1 MSTDDSVNDARSE
14 KWDPLTAPVWDIS
27 DVDEPTLAPPID
39 QFMPIDEDTMIRRRP
54 PLPPD
59 ADEIIRGEYTGWVP
73 LIKSGETLDQAKAR
87 EENRA
92 SSFENVVPNV
102 DANAWAPIEVVASD
116 ESEFVAP
123 DDLASDVPT
132 TVREPVVEVRPYDFP
147 TEIVPDPDFVV
158 SPAEALEEARR
169 RIAQMRASLQTNIN
183 RVSQSFD
190 HPIFAPVEV
199 SVQEAPPFT
208 PVTQTETPTVVV
220 PEPIPTPVAEVPVAE
235 VIEEPK
241 SFDSLFETDVVL
253 EPPVAP
259 EPEPVFT
266 PSAGQQQ
273 QAPRAESV
281 MTETR
286 EEPRVFTQSTQQA
299 SSTIIID
306 EAADQSHSLE
316 LVIMRDEIKDL
327 RDRLDSSQKL
337 IENLM
342 VRLADLAELA
352 LKRKD

>member
-73 LIKSGETLDQAKAR
+73 LIKSGESLDEAKAR
-87 EENRA
+87 EENRV
-92 SSFENVVPNV
+92 SSFETSAPNV

-116 ESEFVAP
+116 ESEFIAP
-123 DDLASDVPT
+123 NDLASDVPM
-132 TVREPVVEVRPYDFP
+132 TVREPVVEVRPYAFP
-147 TEIVPDPDFVV
+147 SEIVPDPDFVV

-190 HPIFAPVEV
+190 HPLFAPVEV
-199 SVQEAPPFT
+199 SVQEAPPFIPAAQT
-208 PVTQTETPTVVV
+208 QAPPVVA
-220 PEPIPTPVAEVPVAE
+220 PEPSPTPVAEE
-235 VIEEPK
+235 IEEPK
-241 SFDSLFETDVVL
+241 SFESLFETDVVV
-253 EPPVAP
+253 EQPVAP

-266 PSAGQQQ
+266 QSTNQQQ
-273 QAPRAESV
+273 QTPRVESV

-286 EEPRVFTQSTQQA
+286 EEPRVYTQSTQQA
-299 SSTIIID
+299 SPTIIID

>member
-14 KWDPLTAPVWDIS
+14 KWDPLTAPVWDLS
-27 DVDEPTLAPPID
+27 DVDEPTLAPPIE
-39 QFMPIDEDTMIRRRP
+39 QFMPIDEDTIIRRRP

-87 EENRA
+87 EENRV
-92 SSFENVVPNV
+92 SSFETDIPNV

-123 DDLASDVPT
+123 DDLASDAPM
-132 TVREPVVEVRPYDFP
+132 TVREPVVEVRPYAFP
-147 TEIVPDPDFVV
+147 SEIVPDPDFVV

-190 HPIFAPVEV
+190 HPIFAPIEV
-199 SVQEAPPFT
+199 SVQEAPPFI
-208 PVTQTETPTVVV
+208 PVTQ
-220 PEPIPTPVAEVPVAE
+220 IEVPAAAV
-235 VIEEPK
+235 VEEPK
-241 SFDSLFETDVVL
+241 SFDSLFETDAVV
-253 EPPVAP
+253 EPPAP
-259 EPEPVFT
+259 QPNFA
-266 PSAGQQQ
+266 PSSATYQ
-273 QAPRAESV
+273 ESV
-281 MTETR
+281 RTETR
-286 EEPRVFTQSTQQA
+286 EEPRVYTQSTQQA
-299 SSTIIID
+299 SPTIIID
-306 EAADQSHSLE
+306 EAAEKTHSLE

-337 IENLM
+337 IETLM

>member
-14 KWDPLTAPVWDIS
+14 KWDPLTAPVWDLS
-27 DVDEPTLAPPID
+27 DVDEPTLAPPIE

-87 EENRA
+87 EENRV
-92 SSFENVVPNV
+92 SSFETSVPNV

-123 DDLASDVPT
+123 DDLASDVSSS
-132 TVREPVVEVRPYDFP
+132 VREPVVEVRPYAFP
-147 TEIVPDPDFVV
+147 SEIVPDPDFVV

-190 HPIFAPVEV
+190 HPIFAPIEV
-199 SVQEAPPFT
+199 SVQEAPPFI
-208 PVTQTETPTVVV
+208 PVTQTEVPAAVV
-220 PEPIPTPVAEVPVAE
+220 
-235 VIEEPK
+235 EEPK
-241 SFDSLFETDVVL
+241 SFDSLFETDAVV
-253 EPPVAP
+253 EPPAP
-259 EPEPVFT
+259 QPTFA
-266 PSAGQQQ
+266 PSSAMYQ
-273 QAPRAESV
+273 ESV
-281 MTETR
+281 RTEMR
-286 EEPRVFTQSTQQA
+286 EEPRVYTQSTQQA
-299 SSTIIID
+299 SPTIIID
-306 EAADQSHSLE
+306 EAAEKTHSLE

-337 IENLM
+337 IETLM

>member
-14 KWDPLTAPVWDIS
+14 NWDPLTSPVWDLA
-27 DVDEPTLAPPID
+27 DVDEPTLAPPIE
-39 QFMPIDEDTMIRRRP
+39 QFMPIDEDTIIRRRP

-87 EENRA
+87 EEKRV
-92 SSFENVVPNV
+92 SSFETSVPNV
-102 DANAWAPIEVVASD
+102 DANAWAPIEVVDSD
-116 ESEFVAP
+116 GSEFSAP
-123 DDLASDVPT
+123 DDLASDVPMT
-132 TVREPVVEVRPYDFP
+132 TREPIVEVRPYAFP

-190 HPIFAPVEV
+190 HPIFTPVEV
-199 SVQEAPPFT
+199 SVQEAPFV
-208 PVTQTETPTVVV
+208 PVADAPSVVV
-220 PEPIPTPVAEVPVAE
+220 SQPTPVVDAVNET
-235 VIEEPK
+235 K
-241 SFDSLFETDVVL
+241 SFESIFET
-253 EPPVAP
+253 ETQIASPASAA
-259 EPEPVFT
+259 PEPVFT
-266 PSAGQQQ
+266 QSAPTYQEV
-273 QAPRAESV
+273 PRVESV
-281 MTETR
+281 KTEAR

-299 SSTIIID
+299 SPTIIID
-306 EAADQSHSLE
+306 EAAEQTHSLE

>member
-14 KWDPLTAPVWDIS
+14 KWDPLTAPVWDLS
-27 DVDEPTLAPPID
+27 DVDEPTLAPPIE
-39 QFMPIDEDTMIRRRP
+39 QFMPVDEDTIIRRRP

-73 LIKSGETLDQAKAR
+73 LIKSGESLEEAKAR
-87 EENRA
+87 EENRV
-92 SSFENVVPNV
+92 SSFETAIPNV

-123 DDLASDVPT
+123 DDLASDVSSS
-132 TVREPVVEVRPYDFP
+132 VREPVVEVRPYAFP
-147 TEIVPDPDFVV
+147 SEIVPDPDFVV

-190 HPIFAPVEV
+190 HPIFAPIEV
-199 SVQEAPPFT
+199 SVQEAPPFI
-208 PVTQTETPTVVV
+208 PVTQTEVPAVVV
-220 PEPIPTPVAEVPVAE
+220 
-235 VIEEPK
+235 EEPK
-241 SFDSLFETDVVL
+241 SFDSLFETDAVV
-253 EPPVAP
+253 ESPAP
-259 EPEPVFT
+259 QPTFA
-266 PSAGQQQ
+266 PSSAMYQ
-273 QAPRAESV
+273 ESV
-281 MTETR
+281 RTETR
-286 EEPRVFTQSTQQA
+286 EEPRVYTQSTQQA
-299 SSTIIID
+299 SPTIIID
-306 EAADQSHSLE
+306 EAAEKTHSLE

>member
-14 KWDPLTAPVWDIS
+14 NWDPLTAPVWDLS
-27 DVDEPTLAPPID
+27 EVDEPTLAPPLE

-54 PLPPD
+54 VLPPD

-73 LIKSGETLDQAKAR
+73 LIKPGESLEAAKAR
-87 EENRA
+87 ELKLESDA
-92 SSFENVVPNV
+92 SQIVQNV
-102 DANAWAPIEVVASD
+102 DTNSWTPIEVVTS
-116 ESEFVAP
+116 ESAESISGNESKSEEF
-123 DDLASDVPT
+123 T
-132 TVREPVVEVRPYDFP
+132 NVREPIVEVRPYDFP

-190 HPIFAPVEV
+190 HPLFAPVEV
-199 SVQEAPPFT
+199 SVQEAPPFVPNTEAQT
-208 PVTQTETPTVVV
+208 PPAVS
-220 PEPIPTPVAEVPVAE
+220 PEPTPATVEVSDDS
-235 VIEEPK
+235 K
-241 SFDSLFETDVVL
+241 SFESLFETDA
-253 EPPVAP
+253 EEFITQPAASNTQPTAPNTAP
-259 EPEPVFT
+259 EQESQRF
-266 PSAGQQQ
+266 
-273 QAPRAESV
+273 ESV
-281 MTETR
+281 KTETR

-299 SSTIIID
+299 SPTIIID
-306 EAADQSHSLE
+306 EAAEQTHSLE

>member
-14 KWDPLTAPVWDIS
+14 KWDPLTAPVWDLS
-27 DVDEPTLAPPID
+27 DVDEPTLAPPIE
-39 QFMPIDEDTMIRRRP
+39 QFMPVDEDTIIRRRP

-87 EENRA
+87 EENRV
-92 SSFENVVPNV
+92 SSFETAIPNV

-116 ESEFVAP
+116 ESEFVEP
-123 DDLASDVPT
+123 DDLASDVSSS
-132 TVREPVVEVRPYDFP
+132 VREPVVEVRPYAFP
-147 TEIVPDPDFVV
+147 SEIVPDPDFVV

-190 HPIFAPVEV
+190 HPIFAPIEV
-199 SVQEAPPFT
+199 SVQEAPPFI
-208 PVTQTETPTVVV
+208 PVTQTEVPAVVV
-220 PEPIPTPVAEVPVAE
+220 
-235 VIEEPK
+235 EEPK
-241 SFDSLFETDVVL
+241 SFDSLFETDAVV
-253 EPPVAP
+253 EPPAP
-259 EPEPVFT
+259 QPTFA
-266 PSAGQQQ
+266 PSSAMYQ
-273 QAPRAESV
+273 ESV
-281 MTETR
+281 RTETR
-286 EEPRVFTQSTQQA
+286 EEPRVYTQSTQQA
-299 SSTIIID
+299 SPTIIID
-306 EAADQSHSLE
+306 EAAEKTHSLE

>member
-14 KWDPLTAPVWDIS
+14 KWDPLTAPVWDLS
-27 DVDEPTLAPPID
+27 DVDEPTLAPPIE
-39 QFMPIDEDTMIRRRP
+39 QFMPVDEDTIIRRRP

-73 LIKSGETLDQAKAR
+73 LIKSGESLEEAKAR
-87 EENRA
+87 EENRV
-92 SSFENVVPNV
+92 SSFETAIPNV

-123 DDLASDVPT
+123 DDLASDVSSS
-132 TVREPVVEVRPYDFP
+132 VREPVVEVRPYAFP
-147 TEIVPDPDFVV
+147 SEIVPDPDFVV

-190 HPIFAPVEV
+190 HPIFAPIEV
-199 SVQEAPPFT
+199 SVQEAPPFI
-208 PVTQTETPTVVV
+208 PVTQTEVPAVVV
-220 PEPIPTPVAEVPVAE
+220 
-235 VIEEPK
+235 EEPK
-241 SFDSLFETDVVL
+241 SFDSLFETDAVV
-253 EPPVAP
+253 EPPAP
-259 EPEPVFT
+259 QPTFA
-266 PSAGQQQ
+266 PSSAMYQ
-273 QAPRAESV
+273 ESV
-281 MTETR
+281 RTETR
-286 EEPRVFTQSTQQA
+286 EEPRVYTQSTQQA
-299 SSTIIID
+299 SPTIIID
-306 EAADQSHSLE
+306 EAAEKTHSLE

>member
-14 KWDPLTAPVWDIS
+14 KWDPLTAPVWDLS
-27 DVDEPTLAPPID
+27 DVDEPTLAPPIE

-87 EENRA
+87 EENRV
-92 SSFENVVPNV
+92 SSFETDIPNV

-123 DDLASDVPT
+123 DDLASDAPM
-132 TVREPVVEVRPYDFP
+132 TVREPVVEVRPYAFP
-147 TEIVPDPDFVV
+147 SEIVPDPDFVV

-183 RVSQSFD
+183 RVSQSFE

-199 SVQEAPPFT
+199 SVQEAPPFI
-208 PVTQTETPTVVV
+208 PAAQTEAPTVVA
-220 PEPIPTPVAEVPVAE
+220 PEAIPTPVAE

-241 SFDSLFETDVVL
+241 SFDSLFETDVVV
-253 EPPVAP
+253 EQPVAP
-259 EPEPVFT
+259 EPVFT
-266 PSAGQQQ
+266 QSPTQQQ
-273 QAPRAESV
+273 QAPRVESV

-286 EEPRVFTQSTQQA
+286 EEPRVYTQSTQQA
-299 SSTIIID
+299 SPTIIID

>member
-14 KWDPLTAPVWDIS
+14 KWDPLTAPVWDLS
-27 DVDEPTLAPPID
+27 DVDEPTLAPPIE

-87 EENRA
+87 EENRV
-92 SSFENVVPNV
+92 SSFETSVPNV

-123 DDLASDVPT
+123 DDLASDVPM
-132 TVREPVVEVRPYDFP
+132 TVREPVIEVRPYEFP

-190 HPIFAPVEV
+190 HPIFAPIEV
-199 SVQEAPPFT
+199 SVQEAPPFI

-220 PEPIPTPVAEVPVAE
+220 PDPSPTPVAEVT
-235 VIEEPK
+235 EEPK
-241 SFDSLFETDVVL
+241 SFESLFETDLVV
-253 EPPVAP
+253 EQPVAP
-259 EPEPVFT
+259 EPVFT
-266 PSAGQQQ
+266 QSSTQQQ
-273 QAPRAESV
+273 QAPRVESV
-281 MTETR
+281 RTETR
-286 EEPRVFTQSTQQA
+286 EEPRVYTQSTQQA
-299 SSTIIID
+299 SPTIIID
-306 EAADQSHSLE
+306 EAAEQTHSLE

>member
-1 MSTDDSVNDARSE
+1 MSTHDSDNDARSE
-14 KWDPLTAPVWDIS
+14 IWDPLTAPVWDVS
-27 DVDEPTLAPPID
+27 DVDEPTLAPPIE
-39 QFMPIDEDTMIRRRP
+39 QFMPVDEDTIIRRRP

-87 EENRA
+87 EENRI
-92 SSFENVVPNV
+92 SSFETSVSNV
-102 DANAWAPIEVVASD
+102 DADKSAPIELVASE
-116 ESEFVAP
+116 ESEFSAP
-123 DDLASDVPT
+123 DDLASDAPMT
-132 TVREPVVEVRPYDFP
+132 AREPIVEVRPYEFP

-190 HPIFAPVEV
+190 HPIFAPIEV
-199 SVQEAPPFT
+199 SIQEAPFVPT
-208 PVTQTETPTVVV
+208 AQTEAPTVVAS
-220 PEPIPTPVAEVPVAE
+220 EPSSDAE
-235 VIEEPK
+235 VIDESN
-241 SFDSLFETDVVL
+241 SFESLFETEAGFADL
-253 EPPVAP
+253 PQAAP
-259 EPEPVFT
+259 APEPVFT
-266 PSAGQQQ
+266 HSAPTHQD
-273 QAPRAESV
+273 APRVEAV
-281 MTETR
+281 KTETR
-286 EEPRVFTQSTQQA
+286 EESRVFTQSTQQA
-299 SSTIIID
+299 SPTIIID
-306 EAADQSHSLE
+306 EAAEQTHSLE

>member
-1 MSTDDSVNDARSE
+1 MSTDDSVNDARSD
-14 KWDPLTAPVWDIS
+14 KWDPLTSPVWDPS
-27 DVDEPTLAPPID
+27 DVDEPTLAPPIE
-39 QFMPIDEDTMIRRRP
+39 QFMPIDEDTTIRRRP

-73 LIKSGETLDQAKAR
+73 LIKSGESLEEAKAR
-87 EENRA
+87 EESRVA
-92 SSFENVVPNV
+92 SLETSIPNV
-102 DANAWAPIEVVASD
+102 DTNAWAPIEVVASD
-116 ESEFVAP
+116 ETEFTAP
-123 DDLASDVPT
+123 DDLASDVSV
-132 TVREPVVEVRPYDFP
+132 TVREPIVEVRPYNFP
-147 TEIVPDPDFVV
+147 SEIVPDPDFVV

-183 RVSQSFD
+183 RVSQSFE
-190 HPIFAPVEV
+190 HPIFTPVEV
-199 SVQEAPPFT
+199 SVQEAPFIPGT
-208 PVTQTETPTVVV
+208 KTEVPATTPT
-220 PEPIPTPVAEVPVAE
+220 
-235 VIEEPK
+235 EESK
-241 SFDSLFETDVVL
+241 SFEALFETDVVV

-259 EPEPVFT
+259 APEPVFT
-266 PSAGQQQ
+266 QSAPTYQE
-273 QAPRAESV
+273 APRVESV
-281 MTETR
+281 KTENR

-299 SSTIIID
+299 SPTIIID
-306 EAADQSHSLE
+306 EAADQTHSLE

>member
-14 KWDPLTAPVWDIS
+14 KWDPLTAPVWDLS
-27 DVDEPTLAPPID
+27 DVDEPTLAPPIE
-39 QFMPIDEDTMIRRRP
+39 QFMPVDEDTIIRRRP

-87 EENRA
+87 EENRV
-92 SSFENVVPNV
+92 SSFETAIPNV

-116 ESEFVAP
+116 ESAFVAP
-123 DDLASDVPT
+123 DDLASDVSSS
-132 TVREPVVEVRPYDFP
+132 VREPVVEVRPYAFP
-147 TEIVPDPDFVV
+147 SEIVPDPDFVV

-190 HPIFAPVEV
+190 HPIFAPIEV
-199 SVQEAPPFT
+199 SVQEAPPFI
-208 PVTQTETPTVVV
+208 PVTQTEVPAVVV
-220 PEPIPTPVAEVPVAE
+220 
-235 VIEEPK
+235 EEPK
-241 SFDSLFETDVVL
+241 SFDSLFETDAVV
-253 EPPVAP
+253 EPPAP
-259 EPEPVFT
+259 QPTFA
-266 PSAGQQQ
+266 PSSAMYQ
-273 QAPRAESV
+273 ESV
-281 MTETR
+281 RTETR
-286 EEPRVFTQSTQQA
+286 EEPRVYTQSTQQA
-299 SSTIIID
+299 SPTIIID
-306 EAADQSHSLE
+306 EAAEKTHSLE

>member
-14 KWDPLTAPVWDIS
+14 KWDPLTAPVWDLS
-27 DVDEPTLAPPID
+27 DVDEPTLAPPIE
-39 QFMPIDEDTMIRRRP
+39 QFMPVDEDTIIRRRP

-87 EENRA
+87 EENRV
-92 SSFENVVPNV
+92 SSFETAIPNV
-102 DANAWAPIEVVASD
+102 DANAWAPIEVVSSD

-123 DDLASDVPT
+123 DDLASDVSSS
-132 TVREPVVEVRPYDFP
+132 VREPVVEVRPYAFP
-147 TEIVPDPDFVV
+147 SEIVPDPDFVV

-190 HPIFAPVEV
+190 HPIFAPIEV
-199 SVQEAPPFT
+199 SVQEAPPFI
-208 PVTQTETPTVVV
+208 PVTQTEVPAAVV
-220 PEPIPTPVAEVPVAE
+220 
-235 VIEEPK
+235 EEPK
-241 SFDSLFETDVVL
+241 SFDSLFETDAVVD
-253 EPPVAP
+253 PPAP
-259 EPEPVFT
+259 QPTFA
-266 PSAGQQQ
+266 PSSAMYQ
-273 QAPRAESV
+273 ESV
-281 MTETR
+281 RTETR
-286 EEPRVFTQSTQQA
+286 EEPRVYTQSTQQA
-299 SSTIIID
+299 SPTIIID
-306 EAADQSHSLE
+306 EAAEKTHSLE

>member
-1 MSTDDSVNDARSE
+1 MSTDDSVNDVRSE
-14 KWDPLTAPVWDIS
+14 KWDPLTAPVWDLS
-27 DVDEPTLAPPID
+27 DVDEPTLAPPIE
-39 QFMPIDEDTMIRRRP
+39 QFMPIDEDTIIRRRP

-87 EENRA
+87 EENRV
-92 SSFENVVPNV
+92 SSFETAIPNV
-102 DANAWAPIEVVASD
+102 DANAWAPIEVVSSD

-123 DDLASDVPT
+123 DDLASDVSSS
-132 TVREPVVEVRPYDFP
+132 VREPVVEVRPYAFP
-147 TEIVPDPDFVV
+147 SEIVPDPDFVV

-190 HPIFAPVEV
+190 HPIFAPIEV
-199 SVQEAPPFT
+199 SVQEAPPFI
-208 PVTQTETPTVVV
+208 PVTQTEVPAAVV
-220 PEPIPTPVAEVPVAE
+220 
-235 VIEEPK
+235 EEPK
-241 SFDSLFETDVVL
+241 SFDSLFETDAVV
-253 EPPVAP
+253 EPPAP
-259 EPEPVFT
+259 QPTFA
-266 PSAGQQQ
+266 PSSAMYQ
-273 QAPRAESV
+273 ESV
-281 MTETR
+281 RTETR
-286 EEPRVFTQSTQQA
+286 EEPRVYTQSTQQA
-299 SSTIIID
+299 SPTIIID
-306 EAADQSHSLE
+306 EAAEKTHSLE

-337 IENLM
+337 IETLM

>member
-14 KWDPLTAPVWDIS
+14 KWDPLTAPVWDLS
-27 DVDEPTLAPPID
+27 DADEPTLAPPIE
-39 QFMPIDEDTMIRRRP
+39 QFMPVDEDTIIRRRP

-73 LIKSGETLDQAKAR
+73 LIKSGETFDQAKAR
-87 EENRA
+87 EENRV
-92 SSFENVVPNV
+92 SSFETVIPNV

-123 DDLASDVPT
+123 DDLASDVSSS
-132 TVREPVVEVRPYDFP
+132 VREPVVEVRPYSFP
-147 TEIVPDPDFVV
+147 SEIVPDPDFVV

-190 HPIFAPVEV
+190 HPIFAPIEV
-199 SVQEAPPFT
+199 SVQEAPPFI
-208 PVTQTETPTVVV
+208 PVTQTEVPAAAVV
-220 PEPIPTPVAEVPVAE
+220 
-235 VIEEPK
+235 EEPK
-241 SFDSLFETDVVL
+241 SFDSLFETDAVV
-253 EPPVAP
+253 EPPAP
-259 EPEPVFT
+259 QPNFP
-266 PSAGQQQ
+266 PSSATYQ
-273 QAPRAESV
+273 ESV
-281 MTETR
+281 RTETR
-286 EEPRVFTQSTQQA
+286 EEPRVYTQSTQQA
-299 SSTIIID
+299 SPTIIID
-306 EAADQSHSLE
+306 EAAEQTHSLE

-337 IENLM
+337 IETLM

>member
-14 KWDPLTAPVWDIS
+14 KWDPLTAPVWDLS
-27 DVDEPTLAPPID
+27 DVDEPTLAPPIE
-39 QFMPIDEDTMIRRRP
+39 QFMPIDEDTIIRRRP

-73 LIKSGETLDQAKAR
+73 LIKPGESLEEAKAR
-87 EENRA
+87 EA
-92 SSFENVVPNV
+92 KLDSGISQIVQNV
-102 DANAWAPIEVVASD
+102 DLDSWAPVEVVATD
-116 ESEFVAP
+116 ESDFISP
-123 DDLASDVPT
+123 KDLSSDSVR
-132 TVREPVVEVRPYDFP
+132 TVREPVVEVRPYAFP
-147 TEIVPDPDFVV
+147 SEIVPDPDFVV

-190 HPIFAPVEV
+190 HPIFAPIEV
-199 SVQEAPPFT
+199 SVQEAPPF
-208 PVTQTETPTVVV
+208 
-220 PEPIPTPVAEVPVAE
+220 IPVAQTEVPVAA
-235 VIEEPK
+235 VVEEPK
-241 SFDSLFETDVVL
+241 SFDSLFETDAVV
-253 EPPVAP
+253 EPPAP
-259 EPEPVFT
+259 QPNFA
-266 PSAGQQQ
+266 PSSATYQ
-273 QAPRAESV
+273 ESV
-281 MTETR
+281 RTETR
-286 EEPRVFTQSTQQA
+286 EEPRVYTQSTQQA
-299 SSTIIID
+299 SPTIIID
-306 EAADQSHSLE
+306 EAAEQTHSLE

>member
-14 KWDPLTAPVWDIS
+14 KWDPLTAPVWDLS
-27 DVDEPTLAPPID
+27 DVDEPTLAPPIE
-39 QFMPIDEDTMIRRRP
+39 QFMPVDEDTIIRRRP

-73 LIKSGETLDQAKAR
+73 LIKSGESLEEAKAR
-87 EENRA
+87 EENRV
-92 SSFENVVPNV
+92 SSFETAIPNV

-123 DDLASDVPT
+123 DDLASDVSSS
-132 TVREPVVEVRPYDFP
+132 VREPVVEVRPYAFP
-147 TEIVPDPDFVV
+147 SEIVPDPDFVV

-190 HPIFAPVEV
+190 HPIFAPIEV
-199 SVQEAPPFT
+199 SVQEAPPFI
-208 PVTQTETPTVVV
+208 PVTET
-220 PEPIPTPVAEVPVAE
+220 EVPAATNV
-235 VIEEPK
+235 EEPK
-241 SFDSLFETDVVL
+241 SFESLFETDAVV
-253 EPPVAP
+253 EPLAP
-259 EPEPVFT
+259 QPNFA
-266 PSAGQQQ
+266 PSSATYQ
-273 QAPRAESV
+273 ESV
-281 MTETR
+281 RTESVRTEAR
-286 EEPRVFTQSTQQA
+286 EEPRVYTQSTQQA
-299 SSTIIID
+299 SPTIIID
-306 EAADQSHSLE
+306 EAAEQTHSLE

>member
-14 KWDPLTAPVWDIS
+14 KWDPLTAPVWDLS
-27 DVDEPTLAPPID
+27 DVDEPTLAPPIE
-39 QFMPIDEDTMIRRRP
+39 QFMPVDEDTIIRRRP

-87 EENRA
+87 EENRV
-92 SSFENVVPNV
+92 SSFETAIPNV

-116 ESEFVAP
+116 ESAFVAP
-123 DDLASDVPT
+123 DDLASDVSSS
-132 TVREPVVEVRPYDFP
+132 VREPVVEVRPYAFP
-147 TEIVPDPDFVV
+147 SEIVPDPDFVV

-190 HPIFAPVEV
+190 HPIFAPIEV
-199 SVQEAPPFT
+199 SVQEAPPFI
-208 PVTQTETPTVVV
+208 PVTQTEVPAAVV
-220 PEPIPTPVAEVPVAE
+220 
-235 VIEEPK
+235 EEPK
-241 SFDSLFETDVVL
+241 SFDSLFETDAVVD
-253 EPPVAP
+253 PPAP
-259 EPEPVFT
+259 QPTFV
-266 PSAGQQQ
+266 PSSAMYQ
-273 QAPRAESV
+273 ESV
-281 MTETR
+281 RTETR
-286 EEPRVFTQSTQQA
+286 EEPRVYTQSTQQA
-299 SSTIIID
+299 SPTIIID
-306 EAADQSHSLE
+306 EAAEKTHSLE

>member
-27 DVDEPTLAPPID
+27 DVDEPTLAPPIE

-87 EENRA
+87 EENRV
-92 SSFENVVPNV
+92 SSFETSVPNV
-102 DANAWAPIEVVASD
+102 DANAWAPIEVVANDQSYF
-116 ESEFVAP
+116 SAP
-123 DDLASDVPT
+123 NDLASDLST
-132 TVREPVVEVRPYDFP
+132 SVREPVVEVRPYDFP

-199 SVQEAPPFT
+199 SVQEAPPFV
-208 PVTQTETPTVVV
+208 PAEQTATPTVVASEPT
-220 PEPIPTPVAEVPVAE
+220 PEPTPTPVAEVT
-235 VIEEPK
+235 EETK
-241 SFDSLFETDVVL
+241 SFESLFETDVVV

-259 EPEPVFT
+259 AQEFT
-266 PSAGQQQ
+266 QAAPQQES
-273 QAPRAESV
+273 PRFESV
-281 MTETR
+281 KTETR

-299 SSTIIID
+299 SPTIIID

>member
-14 KWDPLTAPVWDIS
+14 KWDPLTAPVWDLS
-27 DVDEPTLAPPID
+27 DVDEPTLAPPIE

-87 EENRA
+87 EENRV
-92 SSFENVVPNV
+92 SSFETAIPNV

-123 DDLASDVPT
+123 DDLASDAPM
-132 TVREPVVEVRPYDFP
+132 TVREPVVEVRPYEFP
-147 TEIVPDPDFVV
+147 NEIVPDPDFVV

-190 HPIFAPVEV
+190 HPIFAPIEV
-199 SVQEAPPFT
+199 SVQEAPPFI
-208 PVTQTETPTVVV
+208 PVTQTEVPAAVV
-220 PEPIPTPVAEVPVAE
+220 
-235 VIEEPK
+235 EEPK
-241 SFDSLFETDVVL
+241 SFESLFETDAVV
-253 EPPVAP
+253 EPPAP
-259 EPEPVFT
+259 QPNFA
-266 PSAGQQQ
+266 PSSATYQ
-273 QAPRAESV
+273 ESV
-281 MTETR
+281 RTETR
-286 EEPRVFTQSTQQA
+286 EEPRVYTQSTQQA
-299 SSTIIID
+299 SPTIIID
-306 EAADQSHSLE
+306 EAAEQTHSLE

-337 IENLM
+337 IETLM

>member
-14 KWDPLTAPVWDIS
+14 KWDPLTAPVWDLS
-27 DVDEPTLAPPID
+27 DVDEPTLAPPIE
-39 QFMPIDEDTMIRRRP
+39 QFMPVDEDTIIRRRP

-87 EENRA
+87 EENRV
-92 SSFENVVPNV
+92 SSFETAIPNV

-116 ESEFVAP
+116 ESAFVAP
-123 DDLASDVPT
+123 DDLASDVSSS
-132 TVREPVVEVRPYDFP
+132 VREPVVEVRPYAFP
-147 TEIVPDPDFVV
+147 SEIVPDPDFVV

-190 HPIFAPVEV
+190 HPIFAPIEV
-199 SVQEAPPFT
+199 SVQEAPPFI
-208 PVTQTETPTVVV
+208 PVTQTEVPAAVV
-220 PEPIPTPVAEVPVAE
+220 
-235 VIEEPK
+235 EEPE
-241 SFDSLFETDVVL
+241 SFDSLFETDAVV
-253 EPPVAP
+253 EPPAP
-259 EPEPVFT
+259 QPTFA
-266 PSAGQQQ
+266 PSSAMYQ
-273 QAPRAESV
+273 ESV
-281 MTETR
+281 RTETR
-286 EEPRVFTQSTQQA
+286 EEPRVYTQSTQQA
-299 SSTIIID
+299 SPTIIID
-306 EAADQSHSLE
+306 EAAEKTHSLE

>member
-14 KWDPLTAPVWDIS
+14 KWDPLTAPVWDLS
-27 DVDEPTLAPPID
+27 DVDEPTLAPPIE
-39 QFMPIDEDTMIRRRP
+39 QFMPIDEDTIIRRRP

-87 EENRA
+87 EENRV
-92 SSFENVVPNV
+92 SSFETAIPNV

-123 DDLASDVPT
+123 DDLASDVSSN
-132 TVREPVVEVRPYDFP
+132 VREPVVEVRPYAFP
-147 TEIVPDPDFVV
+147 SEIVPDPDFVV

-190 HPIFAPVEV
+190 HPIFAPIEV
-199 SVQEAPPFT
+199 SVQEAPPFI
-208 PVTQTETPTVVV
+208 PVTQTEV
-220 PEPIPTPVAEVPVAE
+220 PAAVA
-235 VIEEPK
+235 EEPK
-241 SFDSLFETDVVL
+241 SFDSLFETDAVV
-253 EPPVAP
+253 EPPAPQPTVAP
-259 EPEPVFT
+259 S
-266 PSAGQQQ
+266 SAMYQ
-273 QAPRAESV
+273 ESV
-281 MTETR
+281 RTEMR
-286 EEPRVFTQSTQQA
+286 EEPRVYTQSTQQA
-299 SSTIIID
+299 SPTIIID
-306 EAADQSHSLE
+306 EAAEKTHSLE

-337 IENLM
+337 IETLM

>member
-14 KWDPLTAPVWDIS
+14 KWDPLTAPVWDLS

-87 EENRA
+87 EAKLDSEI
-92 SSFENVVPNV
+92 SLIVQNV
-102 DANAWAPIEVVASD
+102 DMDSWAPVEVVATDDSD
-116 ESEFVAP
+116 FVSP
-123 DDLASDVPT
+123 KDLSSDNDRS
-132 TVREPVVEVRPYDFP
+132 VREPVVEVRPYEFP

-190 HPIFAPVEV
+190 HPIFTPVEV
-199 SVQEAPPFT
+199 SVQEAPPFI
-208 PVTQTETPTVVV
+208 PVAQTEVQAAD
-220 PEPIPTPVAEVPVAE
+220 VA
-235 VIEEPK
+235 EEPK
-241 SFDSLFETDVVL
+241 SFESLFETDVVV
-253 EPPVAP
+253 EQPVAP

-266 PSAGQQQ
+266 QTTTRQQ

-286 EEPRVFTQSTQQA
+286 EEPRVYTQSTQQA
-299 SSTIIID
+299 SPTIIID

>member
-14 KWDPLTAPVWDIS
+14 KWDPLTAPVWDLS
-27 DVDEPTLAPPID
+27 DVDEPTLAPPIE
-39 QFMPIDEDTMIRRRP
+39 QFMPIDEDTIIRRRP

-87 EENRA
+87 EENRV
-92 SSFENVVPNV
+92 SSFETAIPNV

-123 DDLASDVPT
+123 DDLASDVSSS
-132 TVREPVVEVRPYDFP
+132 VREPVVEVRPYAFP
-147 TEIVPDPDFVV
+147 SEIVPDPDFVV

-190 HPIFAPVEV
+190 HPIFAPIEV
-199 SVQEAPPFT
+199 SVQEAPPFI
-208 PVTQTETPTVVV
+208 PVTQTEVPAAVV
-220 PEPIPTPVAEVPVAE
+220 
-235 VIEEPK
+235 EEPK
-241 SFDSLFETDVVL
+241 SFDSLFETDAVV
-253 EPPVAP
+253 EPPAP
-259 EPEPVFT
+259 QPTFA
-266 PSAGQQQ
+266 PSSAMYQ
-273 QAPRAESV
+273 ESV
-281 MTETR
+281 RTETR
-286 EEPRVFTQSTQQA
+286 EEPRVYTQSTQQA
-299 SSTIIID
+299 SPTIIID
-306 EAADQSHSLE
+306 EAAEKTHSLE

>member
-73 LIKSGETLDQAKAR
+73 LIKSGESLDEAKAR
-87 EENRA
+87 EENRV
-92 SSFENVVPNV
+92 SSFETSAPNV

-116 ESEFVAP
+116 ESEFIAP
-123 DDLASDVPT
+123 NDLASDVPM
-132 TVREPVVEVRPYDFP
+132 TVREPVVEVRPYAFP
-147 TEIVPDPDFVV
+147 SEIVPDPDFVV

-190 HPIFAPVEV
+190 HPLFAPVEV
-199 SVQEAPPFT
+199 SVQEAPPFIPAAQT
-208 PVTQTETPTVVV
+208 QAPPVVA
-220 PEPIPTPVAEVPVAE
+220 PEPSPTPVAE

-241 SFDSLFETDVVL
+241 SFDSLFETEVVV
-253 EPPVAP
+253 EQPVAP
-259 EPEPVFT
+259 EPVFT
-266 PSAGQQQ
+266 QSSTQQQ

-286 EEPRVFTQSTQQA
+286 EEPRVYTQSTQQA
-299 SSTIIID
+299 SPTIIID

>member
-14 KWDPLTAPVWDIS
+14 KWDPLTAPVWDLS
-27 DVDEPTLAPPID
+27 DVDEPTLAPPIE
-39 QFMPIDEDTMIRRRP
+39 QFMPIDEDTIIRRRP

-87 EENRA
+87 EEKLA
-92 SSFENVVPNV
+92 SGMSQSVQNV
-102 DANAWAPIEVVASD
+102 DMDSWAPVEVVATD
-116 ESEFVAP
+116 ESDFISP
-123 DDLASDVPT
+123 KDLSSDSFN
-132 TVREPVVEVRPYDFP
+132 TVREPVVEVRPYEFP
-147 TEIVPDPDFVV
+147 NEIVPDPDFVV

-190 HPIFAPVEV
+190 HPIFAPIEV
-199 SVQEAPPFT
+199 SVQEAPPFI
-208 PVTQTETPTVVV
+208 PVTQTEVPAAAVV
-220 PEPIPTPVAEVPVAE
+220 
-235 VIEEPK
+235 EEPK
-241 SFDSLFETDVVL
+241 SFDSLFETDVVV
-253 EPPVAP
+253 EPPAP
-259 EPEPVFT
+259 QPNFA
-266 PSAGQQQ
+266 PSSATYQ
-273 QAPRAESV
+273 ESV
-281 MTETR
+281 RTETR
-286 EEPRVFTQSTQQA
+286 EEPRVYTQSTQQA
-299 SSTIIID
+299 SPTIIID
-306 EAADQSHSLE
+306 EAAEQTHSLE

-337 IENLM
+337 IETLM

>member
-14 KWDPLTAPVWDIS
+14 NWDPLTAPVWDLS
-27 DVDEPTLAPPID
+27 DVDEPTLAPPIE
-39 QFMPIDEDTMIRRRP
+39 QFMPVDEDTIIRRRP

-59 ADEIIRGEYTGWVP
+59 ADEIIRGGYTGWVP

-87 EENRA
+87 EENRV
-92 SSFENVVPNV
+92 SSFETAIPNV

-123 DDLASDVPT
+123 DDLASDVSSS
-132 TVREPVVEVRPYDFP
+132 VREPVVEVRPYAFP
-147 TEIVPDPDFVV
+147 SEIVPDPDFVV

-190 HPIFAPVEV
+190 HPIFAPIEV
-199 SVQEAPPFT
+199 SVQEAPPFI
-208 PVTQTETPTVVV
+208 PVTQTE
-220 PEPIPTPVAEVPVAE
+220 VPVAA
-235 VIEEPK
+235 VVEEPK
-241 SFDSLFETDVVL
+241 SFDSLFETDAVV
-253 EPPVAP
+253 EPPAP
-259 EPEPVFT
+259 QPNFA
-266 PSAGQQQ
+266 PSSATYQ
-273 QAPRAESV
+273 ESV
-281 MTETR
+281 RTETR
-286 EEPRVFTQSTQQA
+286 EEPRVYTQSTQQA
-299 SSTIIID
+299 SPTIIID
-306 EAADQSHSLE
+306 EASEQTHSLE